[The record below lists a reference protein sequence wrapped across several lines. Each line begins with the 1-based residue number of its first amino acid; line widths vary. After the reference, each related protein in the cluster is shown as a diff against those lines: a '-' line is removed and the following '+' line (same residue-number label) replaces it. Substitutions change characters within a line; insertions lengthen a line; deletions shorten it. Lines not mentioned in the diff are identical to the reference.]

1 LGGRVGERAG
11 AAFREAELKQEE
23 PHGTVNRPLSKFGI
37 RSLFVY
43 QRRIAAM
50 KSLLPILL
58 GALLLVSAAAQADE
72 ATPANTQASPQGGDQ
87 QGCGL
92 ASGALVSQDQG
103 QVTINCVGVTE
114 EYGAQL
120 AGILTYVLQRRLDP
134 ELVIAKLDEV
144 EGVPPGDTPRNLT
157 VTQGQAIV
165 QGLIGMKPATIKIVA
180 DPDGPEPGD
189 YALAIATRLGMAGWQ
204 IEGNQITRSVPAGLE
219 DIHGIVL
226 VVHDEKAPPEK
237 AIDFKKALGAAK
249 IFLPVISRP
258 VLAPD
263 AVMLWV
269 GKRPTLNAAA
279 AQ

>member
-1 LGGRVGERAG
+1 
-11 AAFREAELKQEE
+11 
-23 PHGTVNRPLSKFGI
+23 
-37 RSLFVY
+37 
-43 QRRIAAM
+43 M
-50 KSLLPILL
+50 KSLLLILL
-58 GALLLVSAAAQADE
+58 GALLLVSTAQADE
-72 ATPANTQASPQGGDQ
+72 ATPSNAQEASPQAASPQGDSQ

-92 ASGALVSQDQG
+92 ASGALVSQGQG
-103 QVTINCVGVTE
+103 EVIINCVGVTE
-114 EYGAQL
+114 EYGTQL

-134 ELVIAKLDEV
+134 EIVIAKLDEV

-157 VTQGQAIV
+157 ATQGQAIV
-165 QGLIGMKPATIKIVA
+165 QGLVGMKPATIKIVA
-180 DPDGPEPGD
+180 DPDGPEPGG

-237 AIDFKKALGAAK
+237 AIDFKKALAAAK

-263 AVMLWV
+263 AVLLWV
-269 GKRPTLNAAA
+269 GKRPTLNATA